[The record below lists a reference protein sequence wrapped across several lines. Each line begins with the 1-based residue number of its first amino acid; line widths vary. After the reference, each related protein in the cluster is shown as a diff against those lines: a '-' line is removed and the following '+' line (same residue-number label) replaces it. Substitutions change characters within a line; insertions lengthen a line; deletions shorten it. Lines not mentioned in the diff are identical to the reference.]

1 MKLCEYN
8 IGKYLTNDY
17 KYYEH
22 VFCFILFRDVV
33 SDAIFMGRYFY
44 AYLSF
49 LFFFV
54 FFY

>member
-22 VFCFILFRDVV
+22 VFCFILFRDERKMFLY
-33 SDAIFMGRYFY
+33 IFTI
-44 AYLSF
+44 
-49 LFFFV
+49 FV
-54 FFY
+54 Q